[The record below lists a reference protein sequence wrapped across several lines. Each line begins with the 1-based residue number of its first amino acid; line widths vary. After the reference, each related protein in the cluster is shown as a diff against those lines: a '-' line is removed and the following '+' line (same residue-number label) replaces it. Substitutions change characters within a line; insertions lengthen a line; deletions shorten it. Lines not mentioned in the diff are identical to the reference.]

1 MPSSNGK
8 NETGSSGFEAA
19 GGFLGG
25 LADLVQKLGR
35 LAETGR
41 ELRKEGEIRDPEGN
55 VRGIFGYNV
64 RVGIGGEDVHVEPFG
79 NVGKDQETG
88 EAVVHEVRE
97 PMVDVFEEEDHVLVV
112 AEVPGVSEGDLH
124 VDLADDI
131 LILTAEAGETKYRKE
146 VLLPQAFEPHN
157 LSYTCRNGVLKI
169 KLLK

>member
-8 NETGSSGFEAA
+8 EGTGRDGFEGA
-19 GGFLGG
+19 GGFFGG
-25 LADLVQKLGR
+25 LADLVEKLGH

-41 ELRKEGEIRDPEGN
+41 QLRKEGEIRDPQGN

-64 RVGIGGEDVHVEPFG
+64 RVGIGGDDVQFEPFG
-79 NVGKDQETG
+79 NVGKDEETG
-88 EAVVHEVRE
+88 EAVVHEMRE
-97 PMVDVFEEEDHVLVV
+97 PMVDLFEEEDHILVV
-112 AEVPGVSEGDLH
+112 AEVPGVSDDDMH

-131 LILTAEAGETKYRKE
+131 LTLTAEAGETKYRKE
-146 VLLPQAFEPHN
+146 VLLPQTFEPQD